1 MGTQAKIT
9 VKAWQKKG
17 ILLERYDYT
26 AGSVE
31 PLPKH
36 SHDEYQLGLSFN
48 CQGEYYYRGSYNPIP
63 VGSLSIIHSGEVHSP
78 SERTSLP
85 SPVRFLMMHVD
96 PNLLQSIRTEI
107 ACKQVS
113 LPFFPQVSIRDRQ
126 IINLFQNL
134 YITKNKR
141 LTKLEGDS
149 LILDLFSSLI
159 IRHAQERPSIKLP
172 RKVKPAIAR
181 VRDFLQCHCVDN
193 LSLKE
198 LADIAGLS
206 RYYLSRSFSQEMG
219 VSLSAYQMQIRIDRA
234 KKLLAQ
240 GRAIATVASET
251 GFYDQSHFGSHF
263 KRLVGTTPGNYKKEQ
278 L

>member
-9 VKAWQKKG
+9 VKAWQNSG

-26 AGSVE
+26 AGLVE

-63 VGSLSIIHSGEVHSP
+63 IGSLSIIHSGEVHSP

-85 SPVRFLMMHVD
+85 TPATFLMMHVD
-96 PNLLQSIRTEI
+96 PNLLQSIGTQI

-126 IINLFQNL
+126 TVDLFQNL

-159 IRHAQERPSIKLP
+159 IRHAQERPLIKLP
-172 RKVKPAIAR
+172 TKVKPAIAR
-181 VRDFLQCHCVDN
+181 VQDFLQCHYADN
-193 LSLKE
+193 LSLEE
-198 LADIAGLS
+198 LANIAGLS
-206 RYYLSRSFSQEMG
+206 RYYLSRSFTREMG

-240 GRAIATVASET
+240 GRAIAAIASET
-251 GFYDQSHFGSHF
+251 GFYDQSHFASHF
-263 KRLVGTTPGNYKKEQ
+263 KRLVGTTPGNYKKE
-278 L
+278 